1 MLKYPCL
8 VLDHDDT
15 VVQSEA
21 TINYPY
27 FCYIL
32 DQFRPG
38 TKITLQEYTEG
49 CYHLGFVEM
58 CKEKYNFSDEELN
71 EEYLGWKEYIKSHI
85 PSPFPGIK
93 DIIMRQKAAGGLVCV
108 VSHST
113 EETITRDYQAHF
125 GLQPDEIYGW
135 DFPEHQRKP
144 NPYPLFQ
151 IMNKYQLSPT
161 DILVV
166 DDMKPAWEM
175 AQKANVEIAFA
186 GWGRQNYPEIMDEM
200 MKLCNYAFHSTK
212 VLSEFLFGE

>member
-38 TKITLQEYTEG
+38 AKITLQEYTEG

-58 CKEKYNFSDEELN
+58 CKEKYNFCDEELN

-151 IMNKYQLSPT
+151 IMNKYHLSPT

-175 AQKANVEIAFA
+175 AQKANVQIAFA

-200 MKLCNYAFHSTK
+200 TELCNYAFHHTK
-212 VLSEFLFGE
+212 DLSNFLFGE